1 MKRSH
6 EIDMTNGPILTKI
19 LMFSLPLMLTS
30 ILQLLFNAAD
40 IIVVGK
46 FAGSLALAAVGST
59 GSLINLLVNVFVGI
73 STGVNVL
80 AARYFGSRSDKEMT
94 RCVHSAM
101 ALSCVLGIFVGI
113 WGAMLSTP
121 MLRLMNVDPEVL
133 PLSTLY
139 LRIYFIGVPA
149 TVVYNFGAAILRA
162 IGDTDRPLRFLMI
175 SGVINVVLNLITV
188 VFLDMSVAGVAIAT
202 AVSQYVSAFLVVLCL
217 IKSEGSYH
225 LSLKDLRFHKDMI
238 IQILQIGVPA
248 GLQGTI
254 FSISNVTIQSSINSF
269 GYTTM
274 AGSSAAS
281 NLEGFIY
288 AAMNAFYHATLCFT
302 SQNIGARK
310 FDRLNRIL
318 VCCIGSVICVGVAL
332 SFLFF
337 SFAPQLLSLYISS
350 ADGERDAVIAAGITR
365 MKYVTIPYFVCGLME
380 VATGALRGIGKAWT
394 PLIISTLGSCVFRV
408 LWVATIF
415 RMDPTLD
422 TLFIV
427 YPISWIVTLAAHLT
441 ALFLA
446 RRNMNRTIN
455 SAAV

>member
-6 EIDMTNGPILTKI
+6 EIDMTHGPVFTKI

-30 ILQLLFNAAD
+30 VLQLAFNAAD

-59 GSLINLLVNVFVGI
+59 GSLINLLVNVFIGI
-73 STGVNVL
+73 STGANVL
-80 AARYFGSRSDKEMT
+80 AARYFGSKDEKQMS

-101 ALSCVLGIFVGI
+101 ALSGILGIFVGI
-113 WGAMLSTP
+113 WGLLLSGP
-121 MLRLMNVDPEVL
+121 MLKLMNVDPDVL

-139 LRIYFIGVPA
+139 LKIYFIGIPA

-175 SGVINVVLNLITV
+175 SGVINLVLNLITV
-188 VFLDMSVAGVAIAT
+188 VGLHMSVAGVAIAT
-202 AVSQYVSAFLVVLCL
+202 AVSQYVSAILVVLCL
-217 IKSEGSYH
+217 LKSEGSYQ
-225 LSLKDLRFHKDMI
+225 LMVKKLRFHKDMVL
-238 IQILQIGVPA
+238 QILQIGVPA

-269 GYTTM
+269 GYTVM

-302 SQNIGARK
+302 SQNMGARK
-310 FDRLNRIL
+310 YDRLNRIL
-318 VCCIGSVICVGVAL
+318 FCCISSVTCVGVFLSAL
-332 SFLFF
+332 FFLFG
-337 SFAPQLLSLYISS
+337 PQLLSLYVPATDSQ
-350 ADGERDAVIAAGITR
+350 RDAVISAGILR
-365 MKYVTIPYFVCGLME
+365 MSYITVPYFVCGLME

-408 LWVATIF
+408 LWVATVF
-415 RMDPTLD
+415 RLNPTLD
-422 TLFIV
+422 VLFLV
-427 YPISWIVTLAAHLT
+427 YPISWVITLAAHLT
-441 ALFLA
+441 ALFFA
-446 RRNMNRTIN
+446 RRKQNKGIRNSTI
-455 SAAV
+455 